1 MPLGWMPPPIE
12 TDRLVLRAVT
22 AADADAVFA
31 ACSNPAVTRFT
42 LFDAHKSLDDS
53 RRFVVDYVVG
63 SYAEMMPDP
72 FAVTL
77 KHNPDPRMVGAVG
90 CHWASRPNQTME
102 LGYWLAEHLWG
113 RGLVAE
119 ATVAVMRFA
128 FANYPVERIQAR
140 VIAGNAASERVLEKI
155 GFRRE
160 GTLRSALFR
169 RGKFED
175 LTLFA
180 LLRGELPG

>member
-1 MPLGWMPPPIE
+1 MPLGWTPPTLE

-22 AADADAVFA
+22 EADADAVFA

-42 LFDAHKSLDDS
+42 IFDTHKTPADSLAYV
-53 RRFVVDYVVG
+53 RDYVAG
-63 SYAEMMPDP
+63 SYAEMLPDP

-77 KHNPDPRMVGAVG
+77 KHDPDPRMVGAVG
-90 CHWASRPNQTME
+90 CYWGSQPNQMME

-113 RGLVAE
+113 RGFAAE
-119 ATVAVMRFA
+119 AAAAVVRFA
-128 FANYPVERIQAR
+128 FDRYPVRRMQAR
-140 VIAGNAASERVLEKI
+140 VIAGNVASERVLEKV

-175 LTLFA
+175 LAMFA
-180 LLRGELPG
+180 LLRGEQPG

>member
-1 MPLGWMPPPIE
+1 MNHWTPPILE
-12 TDRLVLRAVT
+12 TERLVLRPVT
-22 AADADAVFA
+22 EGDADAVFA
-31 ACSNPAVTRFT
+31 ACSHPAVTRYT
-42 LFDAHKSLDDS
+42 LFDTHRTRDDS
-53 RRFVVDYVVG
+53 LSFVRDYTVG

-77 KHNPDPRMVGAVG
+77 RRDPEPRMVGAVG
-90 CHWASRPNQTME
+90 CHWASRPHLTME

-113 RGLVAE
+113 KGLAAE
-119 ATVAVMRFA
+119 AAAAVVRFA
-128 FANYPVERIQAR
+128 FGQYPVERIQAR
-140 VIAGNAASERVLEKI
+140 VIAGNNASARVLEKL

-175 LTLFA
+175 VTMFA
-180 LLRGELPG
+180 LLRGDERG